1 MISFNPLSVKA
12 VLLLTAAVGV
22 IANPVLKGRAAS
34 CDVVKC
40 AAGTA
45 CEVIDGVA
53 KCIGG
58 GQCGTTVCGAGLE
71 CCNALCNICT
81 KPGVAC
87 VQGCPVTGVATG
99 PVCGSNTCAA
109 DEFLALKKRAAQSV
123 VQRLVQQTRY
133 AATHLWIFAPSLAK
147 FASLAPTP
155 QLQLQPAPSVAQT
168 LALLMRYAV
177 MRVAAHA
184 PNPEGPAPKKR
195 VARSAVQTPAHSAR
209 YAATRAAENAPNP
222 ACHAHRKAASAPSAD
237 QTLAYSARCAATI
250 AVVTAPSQADNAL
263 RNSAPRLL
271 RLAQL
276 AALTS
281 AHPDRYAATAAAGS
295 AQLRAGSAPNNS
307 VSAVASDIITAEI
320 AGQAWPTERKEAL
333 FTTRNRMK
341 MPKHRNTPRESK
353 RLSEYGLLV
362 LVDNH
367 APTWARGTY
376 ML

>member
-71 CCNALCNICT
+71 CCDALCNICT

-87 VQGCPVTGVATG
+87 VQGCPRMRCVAMRAVEYA
-99 PVCGSNTCAA
+99 PNL
-109 DEFLALKKRAAQSV
+109 EFLALKKRAAQSV

-133 AATHLWIFAPSLAK
+133 AATPLWIFAPSLAK
-147 FASLAPTP
+147 LASLAPTP

-168 LALLMRYAV
+168 LARLMRYAV

-209 YAATRAAENAPNP
+209 YAATRAAENVPNP

-237 QTLAYSARCAATI
+237 QTRAYSARCAATI
-250 AVVTAPSQADNAL
+250 AVVTAPSQAGNAL
-263 RNSAPRLL
+263 RNSAQRLL

-295 AQLRAGSAPNNS
+295 ALLRAGSAPNNS
-307 VSAVASDIITAEI
+307 VSLRVALKRRKDCRQWRNTRTRR
-320 AGQAWPTERKEAL
+320 TERGGGKGVKWEKCTL
-333 FTTRNRMK
+333 WI
-341 MPKHRNTPRESK
+341 
-353 RLSEYGLLV
+353 L
-362 LVDNH
+362 
-367 APTWARGTY
+367 
-376 ML
+376 